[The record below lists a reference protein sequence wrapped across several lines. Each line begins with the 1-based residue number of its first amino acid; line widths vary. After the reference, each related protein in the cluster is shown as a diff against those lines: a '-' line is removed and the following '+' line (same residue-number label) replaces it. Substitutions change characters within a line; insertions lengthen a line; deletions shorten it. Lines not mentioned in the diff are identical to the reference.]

1 VINPEKL
8 TLADEHGHFAITN
21 LWERLIELEV
31 TYTGYKPFHTSLR
44 PPPFNNKNDI
54 AIKLVE
60 QSKLLESV
68 DEIGELTNDRI
79 VTTASGSI
87 KK

>member
-1 VINPEKL
+1 MGAPYRIGSNV
-8 TLADEHGHFAITN
+8 H
-21 LWERLIELEV
+21 W
-31 TYTGYKPFHTSLR
+31 
-44 PPPFNNKNDI
+44 FNNKNDI

>member
-1 VINPEKL
+1 LEEK
-8 TLADEHGHFAITN
+8 
-21 LWERLIELEV
+21 
-31 TYTGYKPFHTSLR
+31 YTCH